1 MQPAKLFS
9 QQEGPVVLKS
19 GNACSSKD
27 GTKQKIKPRLAKRG
41 FIVPKIP
48 KKPLIIN
55 SFSTG
60 LPTTLILGHNLTF

>member
-41 FIVPKIP
+41 FIVT
-48 KKPLIIN
+48 KKPYI
-55 SFSTG
+55 STVF
-60 LPTTLILGHNLTF
+60 PQVYPQP